1 MQINSHFKFSVL
13 DKMGC
18 LMFKIFYLYEIAIA
32 KNLKKLSKKNFISI
46 SNKASN
52 VAKVMSRQKNRSLS
66 FSDPYKMRPRNS
78 SKNDSL
84 KR

>member
-13 DKMGC
+13 DKMRC
-18 LMFKIFYLYEIAIA
+18 LLFKILYLYEIAIA

-66 FSDPYKMRPRNS
+66 FSDPHKMRPRNS

>member
-13 DKMGC
+13 DKMRC
-18 LMFKIFYLYEIAIA
+18 LLFKILYLYEIAIA

-66 FSDPYKMRPRNS
+66 FLDPHKMRPRNS